1 MEEKNILLYFL
12 STNYNKYIPSEIIKN
27 IYKSNLT
34 NNKLIY
40 NNNDNSIKCNI
51 IMNETSNYNKIDKN
65 LLYNDS
71 IITFIDLENYCSF
84 DFLKN
89 VIDIIRSNFSNE
101 KQIYFIGLY
110 KDENKII
117 NNMNETNLKQLF
129 ESYNMNNEYMQVN
142 INLSVKLK
150 DIFDEII
157 EDLFQKQE
165 YYDNY
170 YKIDEMNESN
180 FYSIKTVSDNS
191 YCIIF

>member
-1 MEEKNILLYFL
+1 MDEKNILLYFL